1 MLDLQVSVDQVE
13 LNRLPF
19 YLPNKLKK
27 TKLWFE
33 NRVRSGMAENIL
45 VTARGAM
52 SNAFFTREGADVEIG
67 ADVKK
72 AGIDI
77 GRGWPKVDD
86 VSGRFTFMDHRIVFS
101 PREAKIF
108 GVDVSDSEL
117 KIEKTGTPQ
126 ATLTLSGIA
135 TATVSDLV
143 RYVLESPLNKIT
155 KGALKSMVGDGL
167 GKLDLNLNIPLLN
180 RKNTEVNGSINFV
193 GSSLNIT
200 DKAPELNNFEA
211 LVEFNKRAVSI
222 RNGKA
227 RIFGGPASFAS
238 ERVDRGL
245 GRIEFEADVSSRA
258 FMEYL
263 SLPIEVVGQIGS
275 SGVLEF
281 RPNELRIDLN
291 IDLDRTVSKLPSPL
305 DRFGGTN
312 QVLEVAYVSKKS
324 GVREVTLQ

>member
-1 MLDLQVSVDQVE
+1 
-13 LNRLPF
+13 
-19 YLPNKLKK
+19 LPNKLKK

-33 NRVRSGMAENIL
+33 NRVRSGTAENIL

-77 GRGWPKVDD
+77 GGGWPKVDD
-86 VSGRFTFMDHRIVFS
+86 VQWPIYLHGPSNRVLADRDA
-101 PREAKIF
+101 EIF

-193 GSSLNIT
+193 GSSLKIT
-200 DKAPELNNFEA
+200 DKAPELNRF
-211 LVEFNKRAVSI
+211 R
-222 RNGKA
+222 G
-227 RIFGGPASFAS
+227 FGG
-238 ERVDRGL
+238 
-245 GRIEFEADVSSRA
+245 I
-258 FMEYL
+258 
-263 SLPIEVVGQIGS
+263 
-275 SGVLEF
+275 
-281 RPNELRIDLN
+281 
-291 IDLDRTVSKLPSPL
+291 
-305 DRFGGTN
+305 
-312 QVLEVAYVSKKS
+312 
-324 GVREVTLQ
+324 